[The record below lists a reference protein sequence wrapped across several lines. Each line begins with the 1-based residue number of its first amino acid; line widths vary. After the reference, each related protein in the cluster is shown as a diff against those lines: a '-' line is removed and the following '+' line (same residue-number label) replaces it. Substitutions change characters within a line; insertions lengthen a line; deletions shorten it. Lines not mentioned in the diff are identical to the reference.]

1 MSLYCF
7 SVTAVHDAHMMSTA
21 CFENPLFDRTFLI
34 MSKRPSSVC
43 VSLGA
48 VLSYE
53 GDSGGYLDEVTRLAE
68 LLTTVAEVVTN
79 SEQAIPMQLIE
90 LRLVVATL
98 G

>member
-1 MSLYCF
+1 M
-7 SVTAVHDAHMMSTA
+7 TAVHA

-68 LLTTVAEVVTN
+68 LLTTVTEVVTN
-79 SEQAIPMQLIE
+79 SEQAIPMQIIE
-90 LRLVVATL
+90 LRLCRDDAWLGLEVAN
-98 G
+98 